1 MNKAIFLDRDGTLIE
16 EKNYL
21 SNKKDIEFLDG
32 TFEGLKKLQKDYLL
46 IIITNQSGV
55 ARGYFDEEKVIEIN
69 NEINKQLLEHG
80 VVITDIFYC
89 PHHKDGIIDKYSIEC
104 SCRKPRT
111 GLIDIAVKKYNID
124 LSKSYV
130 IGDKDSDILLAK
142 NAGCKSILIDNN
154 NYVSIEEKNFVAKNI
169 LEASDYILNN
179 NGCGNYE

>member
-1 MNKAIFLDRDGTLIE
+1 MNKAVFLDRDGTLIE

-21 SNKKDIEFLDG
+21 SNKKDIKFLDG
-32 TFEGLKKLQKDYLL
+32 IFEGLKKLQKDYLL

-69 NEINKQLLEHG
+69 SEIKKQLLDHG

-104 SCRKPRT
+104 NCRKPKT
-111 GLIDIAVKKYNID
+111 GLIDIAVEKYNID

-142 NAGCKSILIDNN
+142 NTGCKSILVKNKNYTNEIKP
-154 NYVSIEEKNFVAKNI
+154 NYVINNI
-169 LEASDYILNN
+169 CDIFINDIIKI
-179 NGCGNYE
+179 